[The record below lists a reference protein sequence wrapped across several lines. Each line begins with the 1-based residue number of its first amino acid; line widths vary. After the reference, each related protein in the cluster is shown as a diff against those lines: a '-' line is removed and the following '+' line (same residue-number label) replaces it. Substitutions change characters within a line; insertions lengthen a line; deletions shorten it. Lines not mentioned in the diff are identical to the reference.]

1 MYTWKMRMTSSSSI
15 TQMMNSL
22 SLSKCQSLQQKKKR
36 CKQQQPILRTTLTQ
50 TAWSTITPGFNPFT
64 IRLTIYTNSPKKEL
78 FKVVSLKKPA
88 FHFGVDIKHLEKG
101 TFGKQW
107 CHYSLDALVILVSC
121 RPRFFCPRDRGD
133 GQWKR
138 VARWTKNSGMSMSE
152 NVVKRFDGR
161 WLVTWTG
168 KISFVSNTDGKLNTS
183 LKSERLNFW
192 SSI

>member
-1 MYTWKMRMTSSSSI
+1 MYLKNANDKLFVNHSGDEFVKVVEMSVI
-15 TQMMNSL
+15 T
-22 SLSKCQSLQQKKKR
+22 KKKKR

-50 TAWSTITPGFNPFT
+50 TARSTITPGFNPFT
-64 IRLTIYTNSPKKEL
+64 IRLTIYTNLPKKEL
-78 FKVVSLKKPA
+78 FKVVNLKKPA
-88 FHFGVDIKHLEKG
+88 FHFGLNRKHLENG

-152 NVVKRFDGR
+152 NAVKRCDGR
-161 WLVTWTG
+161 WPLTWTG
-168 KISFVSNTDGKLNTS
+168 KISFVSNTDGNLTRV
-183 LKSERLNFW
+183 LVFDLGFF
-192 SSI
+192 